1 MEILICQQCGV
12 ILRGKAKACPDCGAT
27 ISKHSPTALP
37 VISHTSAPLAVAVA
51 PDPLVLEKAVNR
63 YQYRN
68 LYTQHSYMQEGED
81 GNGNGNGNGNG
92 HAAAANTWG
101 SPHAAPINVV
111 PPQPTEIDFATGR
124 PIATPPAPEPVP
136 PAAQSKLGSLL
147 GSAAS
152 LIPGTTG
159 GAQDVSGLI
168 SLEPVAEPQFAA
180 EAAPAAQPMT
190 LMPESE
196 KPKLVVSDK
205 SFALPQEAM
214 PADSVD
220 ASAPQPRP
228 EPIKPTI
235 DSGSSDAD
243 SDESVSDLP
252 IGGPIPVGT
261 IAPVGGLNQA
271 ASIPPLAA
279 AASGFAAGAA
289 AAAIAGAL
297 FHSGQS
303 NSIADKPA
311 DASGSETTPTPG
323 AADQSQVASFI
334 AEPASNVALAAAS
347 QPHSTIS
354 VASAPA
360 LPPPSQAM
368 SQPNQV
374 VTGPAQIGGSGGLN
388 QVATGPITQPLSE
401 TKGDFFAGA
410 PAGAPPASGND
421 SAFLPFGVKPGD
433 PAPAADSGA
442 TTEPATTDSVS
453 SEPAAAPAPAAAPV
467 AESPVVAPAV
477 EAPVPFVAAPPAN
490 NSSFFDSG
498 ADFFSQGS
506 SAPAASPFSQNSSAP
521 AVSAPPAG
529 VASSTGGPTTGGLDQ
544 TMSGAQP
551 SIIAEAIARA
561 QRAAKEGAN
570 TDAPPPAKKPVI
582 ADDDDEK
589 MEPVKSKSKSTMFE
603 EDGKPP
609 KHKIVV
615 KDDAD
620 DDDEDEEEKDK
631 KPKRR
636 PRLEDRVTEDKTI
649 SLFGIPMKMQTVM
662 TAGIVIFMVV
672 APVLG
677 ILSTVFGSLGQS
689 ISNAGQQHS
698 TIPSGGSS
706 SNAGGGFNPFGGGG
720 GGQSSGQYVGG
731 KWKTIMGPA
740 KAATAGPGPAA
751 GKSVQG
757 DLTLVQNGEQVQGQ
771 GMDSFGLFFVN
782 GTYKNG
788 RMELGKQYV
797 DENKQARGKP
807 IAIIANITPGNEQT
821 REAPL
826 FRGAYKYT
834 KRVGFGWRGQI
845 QTFVGDFKG
854 FMQES
859 FEPGAGPTGTQIAS
873 GQIPINTGGA
883 GGGKGVNMDDIG
895 KDPKKMHQFFLN
907 VALGIIG
914 IGALLA
920 MLSLKLFGPSGMIN
934 IWAKKKY
941 IPSQFQAQHTKMVRE
956 FGRGLKP
963 GGVPFG
969 SRVDWNI
976 FSFYTPRNLSMP
988 PDVREQNPHI
998 LILGGA
1004 AKGKSRMM
1012 ASMIAHDMAAA
1023 DRAVVLVDS
1032 DGGLVDLL
1040 LDWVASHP
1048 KGRDMA
1054 KRIVVIDPTFGDV
1067 DHQIGYNPL
1076 EFPEDGDLQN
1086 AASAIVFGFKAIY
1099 TEPPGSQSQ
1108 WNQQTANI
1116 LRNAA
1121 ILLMANGRTLTDLP
1135 TLLAENDF
1143 RDVLLEKVERM
1154 KNERAEY
1161 ITLIDAWNN
1170 YKRLARTD
1178 QWLNWIEPI
1187 LNRVQPMLGDPRIR
1201 PILTKAKGDLSL
1213 RDVINDKSILFV
1225 KIPQGQ
1231 LDQNANLLG
1240 SLIVSGLKQAA
1251 LSLSLKNSNKR
1262 RPTALYLDEFDSFIE
1277 KETFD
1282 ALTSETKKFQIGL
1295 IAATK
1300 TLQGLPEDYRNQV
1313 VINTG
1318 TMCIF
1323 ALAKKDGDMLGPQM
1337 FRVDGR
1343 KVKHQ
1348 TIQNIFNKVNTSP
1361 QFELISDEE
1370 KLNIDRVV
1378 GQEERT
1384 YFCYRVGTV
1393 AGVFNMQSPDFKD
1406 VADKDINRS
1415 LIDQIYANRPK
1426 TQKEKDKNKK
1436 SKELAESP
1444 A

>member
-1 MEILICQQCGV
+1 MEILICQKCGV
-12 ILRGKAKACPDCGAT
+12 ILRGKAKACADCGTT

-37 VISHTSAPLAVAVA
+37 AISHTSAPLAVAVA

-68 LYTQHSYMQEGED
+68 LFTQHGYMQELED
-81 GNGNGNGNGNG
+81 GNGNGNGNG
-92 HAAAANTWG
+92 HSAAVNTWG
-101 SPHAAPINVV
+101 SPHAAPVNVV

-124 PIATPPAPEPVP
+124 PISAPSPDPAP

-168 SLEPVAEPQFAA
+168 SLEPVAEPHVS
-180 EAAPAAQPMT
+180 ELTPAQPPVT

-196 KPKLVVSDK
+196 KPKLVVSD
-205 SFALPQEAM
+205 SSYAMPAEAM
-214 PADSVD
+214 PDTQIE
-220 ASAPQPRP
+220 PQS
-228 EPIKPTI
+228 EPVKPTI
-235 DSGSSDAD
+235 EASED
-243 SDESVSDLP
+243 SDDGVSDLP
-252 IGGPIPVGT
+252 IGGPIPVGS
-261 IAPVGGLNQA
+261 IAPVGINQA
-271 ASIPPLAA
+271 VPPLAA

-303 NSIADKPA
+303 STLDDRPPDTGLDTAPSQTPA
-311 DASGSETTPTPG
+311 VDTPT
-323 AADQSQVASFI
+323 QVASFI

-347 QPHSTIS
+347 QPQPTIS
-354 VASAPA
+354 MSSVPP
-360 LPPPSQAM
+360 LPPPSQEA
-368 SQPNQV
+368 SGPNQV
-374 VTGPAQIGGSGGLN
+374 VTGPEQIGGGHLN
-388 QVATGPITQPLSE
+388 QIVTGPIIAPPAE
-401 TKGDFFAGA
+401 TGKGDFFAGA
-410 PAGAPPASGND
+410 PAGVGSND
-421 SAFLPFGVKPGD
+421 SSFLPFGVKPVD
-433 PAPAADSGA
+433 PAPSAGGAMTEGA
-442 TTEPATTDSVS
+442 TTESITAEPAPAPTPV
-453 SEPAAAPAPAAAPV
+453 AAAPAPEPV
-467 AESPVVAPAV
+467 V
-477 EAPVPFVAAPPAN
+477 EAPAPFVAAPVN
-490 NSSFFDSG
+490 TGSFFDSG
-498 ADFFSQGS
+498 NDFFSQGGS
-506 SAPAASPFSQNSSAP
+506 SPAASPFSQNAAGPGATAP
-521 AVSAPPAG
+521 ASSVGMTTGGP
-529 VASSTGGPTTGGLDQ
+529 STGGSGGPDQ

-561 QRAAKEGAN
+561 QRAAKEGVSES
-570 TDAPPPAKKPVI
+570 PPPAKKPVV
-582 ADDDDEK
+582 DDDADAGEM
-589 MEPVKSKSKSTMFE
+589 MESIKSKSKSSMF
-603 EDGKPP
+603 DGDKPS

-615 KDDAD
+615 NDGDDD
-620 DDDEDEEEKDK
+620 DDDEDEEEKDE

-636 PRLEDRVTEDKTI
+636 PRLEDRVADDKTI
-649 SLFGIPMKMQTVM
+649 NIFGMPMKMQTVM

-677 ILSTVFGSLGQS
+677 ILSTIFGSIGQTV
-689 ISNAGQQHS
+689 SNAGQQQHAA
-698 TIPSGGSS
+698 SGNAGS
-706 SNAGGGFNPFGGGG
+706 GGGFSFGGGG
-720 GGQSSGQYVGG
+720 GQPSGQHVGG
-731 KWKTIMGPA
+731 KWMTVMGPA
-740 KAATAGPGPAA
+740 KTATAGPGQAA

-757 DLTLVQNGEQVQGQ
+757 SLTLVQDGEKVQGQ
-771 GMDSFGLFFVN
+771 GMDAYGLFFVN
-782 GTYKNG
+782 GVYKNG
-788 RMELGKQYV
+788 RLELGKQYV
-797 DENKQARGKP
+797 DDNKQARGKP
-807 IAIIANITPGNEQT
+807 IAIIANVTPGNEAT
-821 REAPL
+821 RQAPL
-826 FRGAYKYT
+826 FRGGYKYT

-845 QTFVGDFKG
+845 QTFVGEFKG
-854 FMQES
+854 YMQES
-859 FEPGAGPTGTQIAS
+859 FEPGTGGTQIAS
-873 GQIPINTGGA
+873 SQIPINA
-883 GGGKGVNMDDIG
+883 GGGGGKSVNMDDIG

-914 IGALLA
+914 VGAFLA
-920 MLSLKLFGPSGMIN
+920 LISLKLFGPSGMIN
-934 IWAKKKY
+934 IWAKQQY
-941 IPSQFQAQHTKMVRE
+941 IPSQFQSQHVKMVRE
-956 FGRGLKP
+956 FGKSLKP

-969 SRVDWNI
+969 KRVDWNL
-976 FSFYTPRNLSMP
+976 FSFYLPRFLAMP
-988 PDVREQNPHI
+988 PDIREQNPHI

-1012 ASMIAHDMAAA
+1012 ASMVAHDMFSG

-1040 LDWVASHP
+1040 MDWVASHP

-1086 AASAIVFGFKAIY
+1086 AASAVVFGFKAIY

-1201 PILTKAKGDLSL
+1201 PILTKPKGDLTL
-1213 RDVINDKSILFV
+1213 RDIINDKSILFV

-1384 YFCYRVGTV
+1384 FFCYRVGTV
-1393 AGVFNMQSPDFKD
+1393 AGVFNMRSPDFKD

-1415 LIDQIYANRPK
+1415 LVDQIYANRPK

-1436 SKELAESP
+1436 SKELAETP